1 MSTSIK
7 EVEVDP
13 DVFEQLLQFLY
24 TDMLSEGAVEARGEE
39 LLLGATKLGCD
50 GLKVACES

>member
-1 MSTSIK
+1 M
-7 EVEVDP
+7 
-13 DVFEQLLQFLY
+13 FEQLLQFLY